1 MLSVLVF
8 KAHVVSSQS
17 LSCVSGMHSQMHIRG
32 MESSVVCM
40 CIDDDSVNYTLNGYS
55 EIKALD
61 MRI

>member
-1 MLSVLVF
+1 MWNGKF
-8 KAHVVSSQS
+8 
-17 LSCVSGMHSQMHIRG
+17 CG
-32 MESSVVCM
+32 VVCM